1 MSDGTGRI
9 HEKIK
14 SFQRKYYLNLFIRG
28 GILTLTIILGY
39 FVIASVLEHN
49 LWLSQWARLLIF
61 ISFFGVAAFCVVK
74 FLNQPLQW
82 WIAKRGLNEEQS
94 ARLIGQQLP
103 TVKDRLVNL
112 IQLASS
118 GKSGDLA
125 SASVLQKTR
134 EFEPLSFDAVIDLRE
149 NSRQLKYLAIPVV
162 LVLLILVINPGILT
176 QSTDRIVHFNRA
188 YAPEA
193 PFIFEIANKDLTAF
207 YNEDFTV
214 QVDLKGK
221 AIPQNAYL
229 VSRNQRLKL
238 VPVGPGR
245 FEYTLERVQQP
256 MNFQVEAAGFFSDGY
271 ALKIVNRP
279 EMTRF
284 NVELEYPR
292 YLQRNNEKLT
302 NAGNLDVPEGT
313 NIRWK
318 LNTAHADNATIKF
331 QSDSQQYALEST
343 GGQAFAFS
351 RKMLAADQYE
361 IGLENPHSRNKERIA
376 YSIDVTKD
384 QYPQIVVN
392 NFKDTVLYE
401 RVLLGGMVSD
411 DHGVTQLSLQF
422 RIRNEDQE
430 ETVNRSVRIPLT
442 KNQLQQ
448 SFFYNWSIDSLN
460 LKPGDQLE
468 YNLRVWDNDGVNGR
482 KSTRSATYTFL
493 VPTSDNLVSEISR
506 SQKSTESQIDKS
518 VTKAN
523 KLQDQIEQA
532 HQKLKGKQSLD
543 WQDKKMLEDI
553 IQQKQGLDQMIE
565 QLKQQNKLLED
576 KKEAFTEQDERIR
589 EKAQQI
595 QKLMDELLDEE
606 TRKLFEELQKLLKEN
621 TEMSE
626 IQKLLDKMNQN
637 SNNLEKE
644 LERTLELFKQL
655 QYEFKLDQSIEELKE
670 QIEKQKEILAKTEA
684 LEKENPDNRKGDKE
698 DSKTAESKKEKE
710 DKSKEGEKGSEKD
723 KSRDSREALEKEE
736 AEKARESE
744 NRKDERGGDSEE
756 KEDPEKT
763 DEGNSSE
770 EEDKMD
776 EKAEKET
783 SDQNKQDE
791 KSGEKQG
798 DKSDEKQ
805 GDESKEKSTDSQALA
820 KQQEKLKEEFKKL
833 AEKLKELEQLG
844 EELNKDEGLP
854 EDQDSQEIQE
864 QQNESQEQLNQ
875 NSPSQAKPPQKN
887 ALEKMNQMQQQMEGM
902 QSSMMMEMEAQ
913 NLESLRQIIHGLV
926 KLSFDQENLMKEF
939 NALQQNDPRFNTLA
953 QLQLKLKDD
962 AKVLEDSLLALGKKD
977 PMMGSFITK
986 EVNELNNHIEKVIES
1001 NKERRRPQASS
1012 EMQLTMTSI
1021 NNLALMLDDHFD
1033 MMMQMMAN
1041 AQPSMKK
1048 SKQKGQKPSLSQM
1061 QQQLNQRIE
1070 ELKNSGKSGR
1080 QLSEELAEMAAEQER
1095 IRRALQEMQEK
1106 MKNEGQTPGGDIP
1119 GKMEQTEMDLVNKQL
1134 TDQLIERQRQIMTRL
1149 LDAEKSMREQDM
1161 DDERKGETAK
1171 DYEKEIPKAFE
1182 EYLRLK
1188 EKEVELL
1195 KTVPPKLYPYYK
1207 KEVNEYFKRMG
1218 AK

>member
-28 GILTLTIILGY
+28 GILTLSIILGY

-49 LWLSQWARLLIF
+49 LWLSQWARLGIF
-61 ISFFGVAAFCVVK
+61 ITFFAVAGICVLK

-94 ARLIGQQLP
+94 ARLIGSQLP
-103 TVKDRLVNL
+103 TVRDRLVNL
-112 IQLASS
+112 IQLATS
-118 GKSGDLA
+118 GKPSDLTFA
-125 SASVLQKTR
+125 SIQQKSR
-134 EFEPLSFDAVIDLRE
+134 EFEPLSFDTVIDLRE
-149 NSRQLKYLAIPVV
+149 NTKHLKYLAIPVG
-162 LVLLILVINPGILT
+162 LVLLILIINPSILT
-176 QSTDRIVHFNRA
+176 KSTDRIVHFNRA

-193 PFIFEIANKDLTAF
+193 PFTFAIANESLIAF
-207 YNEDFTV
+207 YNENFTL

-221 AIPQNAYL
+221 AVPQNAFI
-229 VSRNQRLKL
+229 VSKNQRLKL
-238 VPVGPGR
+238 IPTGPGK
-245 FEYTLERVQQP
+245 FEYTLERIQRP
-256 MNFQVEAAGFFSDGY
+256 IEFQIEAAGFFSDGY
-271 ALKIVNRP
+271 ALEIVNRP
-279 EMTRF
+279 ELTRF

-313 NIRWK
+313 NVRWRLK
-318 LNTAHADNATIKF
+318 TAHAEKATIKF
-331 QSDSQQYALEST
+331 NNAEQLSDFQASDNQS
-343 GGQAFAFS
+343 FVFS
-351 RKMLAADQYE
+351 KKFVSPDQYE
-361 IGLENPHSRNKERIA
+361 IGLENDKSKNKERIA
-376 YSIDVTKD
+376 YSINVIKD

-401 RVLLGGMVSD
+401 RVLLGGKVSD
-411 DHGVTQLSLQF
+411 DYGVTQLALNF
-422 RIRNEDQE
+422 RVRNEDQE
-430 ETVNRSVRIPLT
+430 EILSTSAKIPVT
-442 KNQLQQ
+442 RNQLQQ
-448 SFFYNWSIDSLN
+448 SFFYNWSIDSLK
-460 LKPGDQLE
+460 LQPGDQLE
-468 YNLRVWDNDGVNGR
+468 YNLQVWDNDGVNGR

-493 VPTSDNLVSEISR
+493 VPTADNLVSEISR

-532 HQKLKGKQSLD
+532 HQKLKGKQNLD

-553 IQQKQGLDQMIE
+553 LQQKQSLDHMVE

-576 KKEAFTEQDERIR
+576 KKEAFTDQDERIR
-589 EKAQQI
+589 KKAEQI
-595 QKLMDELLDEE
+595 QKLMEELLDEE
-606 TRKLFEELQKLLKEN
+606 TKKLFEELQKLLKEN
-621 TEMSE
+621 SEISE
-626 IQKLLDKMNQN
+626 IQKLLEKMNQN
-637 SNNLEKE
+637 TNNLEKE

-655 QYEFKLDQSIEELKE
+655 QYDFKLEQAIEDLKK
-670 QIEKQKEILAKTEA
+670 QIEKQKEILDKTES
-684 LEKENPDNRKGDKE
+684 LEKENKPANNKDKDKDKDKKEKDNDKAGKDEKEKGVKSKDSEKENADKKNQDESLSDKQKGEDQKSDQSKNDAEKSKE
-698 DSKTAESKKEKE
+698 DSKSDQA
-710 DKSKEGEKGSEKD
+710 
-723 KSRDSREALEKEE
+723 KEE
-736 AEKARESE
+736 
-744 NRKDERGGDSEE
+744 
-756 KEDPEKT
+756 
-763 DEGNSSE
+763 SS
-770 EEDKMD
+770 
-776 EKAEKET
+776 
-783 SDQNKQDE
+783 
-791 KSGEKQG
+791 
-798 DKSDEKQ
+798 
-805 GDESKEKSTDSQALA
+805 ESKELA
-820 KQQEKLKEEFKKL
+820 KEQEKLKEDFKKT
-833 AEKLKELEQLG
+833 AEKLEELEKLG
-844 EELNKDEGLP
+844 EELDKDDGLP
-854 EDQDSQEIQE
+854 DEEDSQEIQE
-864 QQNESQEQLNQ
+864 KQNESKEMLDQ
-875 NSPSQAKPPQKN
+875 NSPSKAKQPQKK
-887 ALEKMNQMQQQMEGM
+887 ALEKMGEMQQQMEGM
-902 QSSMMMEMEAQ
+902 QSSMMMEMETQ

-926 KLSFDQENLMKEF
+926 KLSFDQEGLMKEF
-939 NALQQNDPRFNTLA
+939 NALQQNDPRFNALA

-986 EVNELNNHIEKVIES
+986 EINELNNHIDKVIES

-1061 QQQLNQRIE
+1061 QQQLNQKIE
-1070 ELKNSGKSGR
+1070 ELKNGGKSGR

-1095 IRRALQEMQEK
+1095 IRRALQEMQER
-1106 MKNEGQTPGGDIP
+1106 MKNEGQTPGGEIP

-1134 TDQLIERQRQIMTRL
+1134 TDQLIERQKQILTRL

-1218 AK
+1218 TK

>member
-14 SFQRKYYLNLFIRG
+14 SFQRKYYLNLFIKG
-28 GILTLTIILGY
+28 GILSLAIVLGY

-61 ISFFGVAAFCVVK
+61 ITFFAVAAVCIIK
-74 FLNQPLQW
+74 FLNQPLRW

-94 ARLIGQQLP
+94 ARFIGSHLP

-112 IQLASS
+112 IQLATAAKAS
-118 GKSGDLA
+118 DLTY
-125 SASVLQKTR
+125 ASVQQKSR
-134 EFEPLSFDAVIDLRE
+134 EFEPLSFDTVVDLRE
-149 NSRQLKYLAIPVV
+149 NTKQLKYLAIPVA
-162 LVLLILVINPGILT
+162 LVLLILLINPAILT
-176 QSTDRIVHFNRA
+176 KSTERIVHFNRA

-193 PFIFEIANKDLTAF
+193 PFTFKIANKELTAF
-207 YNEDFTV
+207 YDENFTL

-221 AIPQNAYL
+221 AVPQSAYM
-229 VSRNQRLKL
+229 VSKNQRLKL
-238 VPVGPGR
+238 IPVAPGK
-245 FEYTLERVQQP
+245 FEYTLERMQQP
-256 MNFQVEAAGFFSDGY
+256 MNFQIEAAGFFSNEY
-271 ALKIVNRP
+271 SLKIVNRP
-279 EMTRF
+279 ELTRF

-292 YLQRNNEKLT
+292 YLQRKNEKLT

-318 LNTAHADNATIKF
+318 LNTAHADKATIRF
-331 QSDSQQYALEST
+331 NRDSVRHEFEST
-343 GGQAFAFS
+343 DDESFSFA
-351 RKMLAADQYE
+351 RKFLAADQYE
-361 IGLENPHSRNKERIA
+361 IGLENENSKNKERIA
-376 YSIDVTKD
+376 YSINVVKD

-392 NFKDTVLYE
+392 NFKDTVLYA

-411 DHGVTQLSLQF
+411 DYGVTALALNF
-422 RIRNEDQE
+422 RVRNEDQQ
-430 ETVNRSVRIPLT
+430 ETLNRSVKIPLT
-442 KNQLQQ
+442 RNQLQQ
-448 SFFYNWSIDSLN
+448 SFFYNWPIDSLK

-468 YNLRVWDNDGVNGR
+468 YNLQVWDNDGVNGR

-493 VPTSDNLVSEISR
+493 VPTSDNLVAEISR

-518 VTKAN
+518 ATKAN

-532 HQKLKGKQSLD
+532 HQKLKGKQNLD

-553 IQQKQGLDQMIE
+553 LQQKQGLDQMID
-565 QLKQQNKLLED
+565 QLKQQNKLLEE

-589 EKAQQI
+589 EKAKQI

-606 TRKLFEELQKLLKEN
+606 TKKLFEELQKLLKEN
-621 TEMSE
+621 AEISE

-637 SNNLEKE
+637 TDNLEKE

-655 QYEFKLDQSIEELKE
+655 QFEFKLDQTVEDLKK
-670 QIEKQKEILAKTEA
+670 QIEKQKEILSKTED
-684 LEKENPDNRKGDKE
+684 LDEKSDKDGKDKKGEEKAAE
-698 DSKTAESKKEKE
+698 DKKERDGKSE
-710 DKSKEGEKGSEKD
+710 KDAKKTESNESLKDKSEKGKDSEEGKKSKEEQSENGEKSEKSDTD
-723 KSRDSREALEKEE
+723 KPQEQGQEK
-736 AEKARESE
+736 
-744 NRKDERGGDSEE
+744 
-756 KEDPEKT
+756 
-763 DEGNSSE
+763 
-770 EEDKMD
+770 
-776 EKAEKET
+776 
-783 SDQNKQDE
+783 
-791 KSGEKQG
+791 KSGEK
-798 DKSDEKQ
+798 ST
-805 GDESKEKSTDSQALA
+805 ESQELA
-820 KQQEKLKEEFKKL
+820 KEQEKVKEDFKKT
-833 AEKLKELEQLG
+833 AEKLQELQKLG
-844 EELNKDEGLP
+844 EELKKNDGLP
-854 EDQDSQEIQE
+854 EEQKSQEIEQE
-864 QQNESQEQLNQ
+864 QSESQEMLDQ
-875 NSPSQAKPPQKN
+875 NSPSKAKQPQKN
-887 ALEKMNQMQQQMEGM
+887 ALEKMQQMQQQMEGM

-1048 SKQKGQKPSLSQM
+1048 SKQKGQKPSLSEM
-1061 QQQLNQRIE
+1061 QQKLNQKIE

-1106 MKNEGQTPGGDIP
+1106 MKEEGQMPGGEIP
-1119 GKMEQTEMDLVNKQL
+1119 AKMEQTEMDLVNKQL
-1134 TDQLIERQRQIMTRL
+1134 TEQLIERQKQILTRL

-1218 AK
+1218 TK

>member
-1 MSDGTGRI
+1 MSEGTRRI

-14 SFQRKYYLNLFIRG
+14 SFQRKYYLNLFIKG
-28 GILTLTIILGY
+28 TILTLSIVIGY
-39 FVIASVLEHN
+39 FLVASLLEHN
-49 LWLSQWARLLIF
+49 LWLSQWARLAILIT
-61 ISFFGVAAFCVVK
+61 FFAVAGICIVR
-74 FLNQPLQW
+74 FLTQPLRW

-94 ARLIGQQLP
+94 ARIIGKQLP
-103 TVKDRLVNL
+103 TVRDRLVNL
-112 IQLASS
+112 IQLAAS
-118 GKSGDLA
+118 GKQSDLTF
-125 SASVLQKTR
+125 ASVEQKSR
-134 EFEPLSFDAVIDLRE
+134 EFEPISFDRVIDLGE
-149 NSRQLKYLAIPVV
+149 NKKHLKYLAIP
-162 LVLLILVINPGILT
+162 LGIILLILLVNPNVLT
-176 QSTDRIVHFNRA
+176 KSTDRIVHFNRA

-193 PFIFEIANKDLTAF
+193 PFSFEVTNKDLTAF
-207 YNEDFTV
+207 YNENFTLG
-214 QVDLKGK
+214 VDLKGK
-221 AIPQNAYL
+221 ALPQDAYI
-229 VSRNQRLKL
+229 VSKNQRLKL
-238 VPVGPGR
+238 IPTGAGH
-245 FEYTLERVQQP
+245 FEYTFERIQKP
-256 MNFQVEAAGFFSDGY
+256 MEFQVEAAGFFSDGY
-271 ALKIVNRP
+271 TINLVNRP
-279 EMTRF
+279 ELTRF

-318 LNTAHADNATIKF
+318 LSTAHAEKATIKF
-331 QSDSQQYALEST
+331 NADSIEHSFESAADQSFV
-343 GGQAFAFS
+343 FAKKFVS
-351 RKMLAADQYE
+351 PDQYE
-361 IGLENPHSRNKERIA
+361 IGLENDKSKNKDRIA
-376 YSIDVTKD
+376 YSINVVKD
-384 QYPQIVVN
+384 EYPQIVVN
-392 NFKDTVLYE
+392 NFKDTVLYQ
-401 RVLLGGMVSD
+401 RVLVGGMVSD
-411 DHGVTQLSLQF
+411 DHGVTQLTLNYRVRDDDQKELRKASLK
-422 RIRNEDQE
+422 
-430 ETVNRSVRIPLT
+430 IPVT
-442 KNQLQQ
+442 RNQLQQ
-448 SFFYNWSIDSLN
+448 SFFYNWSIDSLD
-460 LKPGDQLE
+460 LKPGEQLE
-468 YNLRVWDNDGVNGR
+468 YNLQVWDNDGVNGR

-493 VPTSDNLVSEISR
+493 VPTADNLVSEISR
-506 SQKSTESQIDKS
+506 STKSTESQIDKS

-532 HQKLKGKQSLD
+532 NQKLKGKQSLD

-565 QLKQQNKLLED
+565 QLKQQNKLLEE

-589 EKAQQI
+589 EKAEQI
-595 QKLMDELLDEE
+595 QKLMEELLDEE
-606 TRKLFEELQKLLKEN
+606 TKKLFEELQKLLKEN
-621 TEMSE
+621 TDISE

-637 SNNLEKE
+637 TNNLEKE

-655 QYEFKLDQSIEELKE
+655 QYDFKLDQAIEDLKK
-670 QIEKQKEILAKTEA
+670 QIEKQKEILTETEV
-684 LEKENPDNRKGDKE
+684 LEKE
-698 DSKTAESKKEKE
+698 
-710 DKSKEGEKGSEKD
+710 
-723 KSRDSREALEKEE
+723 KSRDKDKKGENDPGAKADDAKKKNDKSDSKESD
-736 AEKARESE
+736 KSDDKKES
-744 NRKDERGGDSEE
+744 
-756 KEDPEKT
+756 
-763 DEGNSSE
+763 
-770 EEDKMD
+770 
-776 EKAEKET
+776 A
-783 SDQNKQDE
+783 DE
-791 KSGEKQG
+791 KSDGEKK
-798 DKSDEKQ
+798 D
-805 GDESKEKSTDSQALA
+805 DES
-820 KQQEKLKEEFKKL
+820 LKEENNNAEGDEKKNSSNNRDDQKQKGENSESERLAKEQEKVKEDFKDT
-833 AEKLKELEQLG
+833 AEKLKELEKLG
-844 EELNKDEGLP
+844 EELDKDDGLP
-854 EDQDSQEIQE
+854 EEQESQEIQK
-864 QQNESQEQLNQ
+864 QQDESQQQLQQ
-875 NSPSQAKPPQKN
+875 NSPSKAKQPQKN
-887 ALEKMNQMQQQMEGM
+887 ALQKMQQMQQQMEGM

-939 NALQQNDPRFNTLA
+939 NALQQNDPRFNALA

-986 EVNELNNHIEKVIES
+986 EVNELNNHMNKVIDS

-1061 QQQLNQRIE
+1061 QQQLNQKIE
-1070 ELKNSGKSGR
+1070 ELKNSGKTGR

-1095 IRRALQEMQEK
+1095 IRRALEEMQEK
-1106 MKNEGQTPGGDIP
+1106 MKNEGQTPGGEIP

-1134 TDQLIERQRQIMTRL
+1134 TDQLIQRQKQILTRL

-1207 KEVNEYFKRMG
+1207 REVNEYFKRMG

>member
-1 MSDGTGRI
+1 
-9 HEKIK
+9 

-28 GILTLTIILGY
+28 GILTLSIIIGY

-61 ISFFGVAAFCVVK
+61 LAFFGVAAFSVLK

-82 WIAKRGLNEEQS
+82 WITKRGLNEEQS
-94 ARLIGQQLP
+94 ARLIGSRLP

-112 IQLASS
+112 IQLATS
-118 GKSGDLA
+118 GKESDLTF
-125 SASVLQKTR
+125 ASVQQKTK
-134 EFEPLSFDAVIDLRE
+134 EFEPMAFDTVIDLRQ
-149 NSRQLKYLAIPVV
+149 NTKLLRYLALPVG
-162 LVLLILVINPGILT
+162 LVLLIMLINPSILT
-176 QSTDRIVHFNRA
+176 KSAERIVHFNRA
-188 YAPEA
+188 YEPDA
-193 PFIFEIANKDLTAF
+193 PFTFNVTNNSLTAF
-207 YNEDFTV
+207 YNENFTL
-214 QVDLKGK
+214 QVALSGN
-221 AIPQNAYL
+221 AIPQNAYI
-229 VSRNQRLKL
+229 VSKNQRLKL
-238 VPVGPGR
+238 IPTGPGK
-245 FEYTLERVQQP
+245 FEYTFERIQKP
-256 MNFQVEAAGFFSDGY
+256 MEFQIEAAGFFSDEY
-271 ALKIVNRP
+271 SIDLVNRP
-279 EMTRF
+279 ELTRF

-292 YLQRNNEKLT
+292 YLQRSNEKLT

-318 LNTAHADNATIKF
+318 LNTAHADRATIQF
-331 QSDSQQYALEST
+331 NSDSLVHEFKASDNQS
-343 GGQAFAFS
+343 FAFS
-351 RKMLAADQYE
+351 RKFLNQDQYE
-361 IGLENPHSRNKERIA
+361 IGLENDKSRNKDRIA
-376 YSIDVTKD
+376 YSIHVIKD
-384 QYPQIVVN
+384 QYPQVVVN

-411 DHGVTQLSLQF
+411 DYGVTQLTLNF
-422 RIRNEDQE
+422 RVRNEDQKE
-430 ETVNRSVRIPLT
+430 ILSNSVPIAVTR
-442 KNQLQQ
+442 NQLQQ
-448 SFFYNWSIDSLN
+448 SFFYNWSIDSLD
-460 LKPGDQLE
+460 LKAGDQLE
-468 YNLRVWDNDGVNGR
+468 YNLQVWDNDGVNGR

-493 VPTSDNLVSEISR
+493 VPTSDNLVAEISR

-532 HQKLKGKQSLD
+532 TQKLKGKQNLD

-553 IQQKQGLDQMIE
+553 IQQKQSLDQMIN
-565 QLKQQNKLLED
+565 QLKQQNKLLEE
-576 KKEAFTEQDERIR
+576 KKDAFTEQDERIR
-589 EKAQQI
+589 QKAEQI
-595 QKLMDELLDEE
+595 QKLMEELLDEE

-621 TEMSE
+621 TDMSE
-626 IQKLLDKMNQN
+626 IQKLLDKMNQKAD
-637 SNNLEKE
+637 NLEKE

-655 QYEFKLDQSIEELKE
+655 QYDFKLDQTIEDLKK
-670 QIEKQKEILAKTEA
+670 QIEKQKEILAETET
-684 LEKENPDNRKGDKE
+684 LDKEKKPGDKDKDKKAEEKAREDKNDKKNKGD
-698 DSKTAESKKEKE
+698 ESKDG
-710 DKSKEGEKGSEKD
+710 DKSKEGDKEDAKKSLNEKDGEKSEDKKGEKGDDKKSEGEKSD
-723 KSRDSREALEKEE
+723 KSQQE
-736 AEKARESE
+736 
-744 NRKDERGGDSEE
+744 
-756 KEDPEKT
+756 
-763 DEGNSSE
+763 SSE
-770 EEDKMD
+770 
-776 EKAEKET
+776 
-783 SDQNKQDE
+783 
-791 KSGEKQG
+791 
-798 DKSDEKQ
+798 
-805 GDESKEKSTDSQALA
+805 SQELA
-820 KQQEKLKEEFKKL
+820 KEQEKLKEDFKKT
-833 AEKLKELEQLG
+833 AEKIKELEKLG
-844 EELNKDEGLP
+844 EELNKEEGLP
-854 EDQDSQEIQE
+854 EEQDSEEIQQE
-864 QQNESQEQLNQ
+864 QSESQEQLQQ
-875 NSPSQAKPPQKN
+875 NSPSKAKPPQKN

-902 QSSMMMEMEAQ
+902 QSSMMMEMEVQ

-926 KLSFDQENLMKEF
+926 KLSFDQEGLMKEF
-939 NALQQNDPRFNTLA
+939 NELQQNDPRFNALA
-953 QLQLKLKDD
+953 QMQLKLKDD

-986 EVNELNNHIEKVIES
+986 EVNELNNHIDKVIES

-1012 EMQLTMTSI
+1012 EMQMTMTSI

-1061 QQQLNQRIE
+1061 QQQLNQKIE
-1070 ELKNSGKSGR
+1070 ELKNGGKSGR

-1106 MKNEGQTPGGDIP
+1106 MKNDGQMPGGELP

-1134 TDQLIERQRQIMTRL
+1134 TDQLIERQRQILTRL

-1218 AK
+1218 TK

>member
-1 MSDGTGRI
+1 MSEGTGRI

-28 GILTLTIILGY
+28 AILSLTIVTGY
-39 FVIASVLEHN
+39 FLIASILEHN

-61 ISFFGVAAFCVVK
+61 VTFFAVAGICIIK
-74 FLNQPLQW
+74 FLNQPLRW
-82 WIAKRGLNEEQS
+82 WIAKRGLSEEQS
-94 ARLIGQQLP
+94 ARLIGKQMP
-103 TVKDRLVNL
+103 SVKDGLVNL
-112 IQLASS
+112 IQLATSAKPS
-118 GKSGDLA
+118 DLTF
-125 SASVLQKTR
+125 ASVEQKSR
-134 EFEPLSFDAVIDLRE
+134 EFEPLSFDTIVDFRE
-149 NSRQLKYLAIPVV
+149 NRKHLRYLAIPVGIA
-162 LVLLILVINPGILT
+162 LLILLINPGVLT

-188 YAPEA
+188 YAPAA
-193 PFIFEIANKDLTAF
+193 PFTFDVTNESLTAF
-207 YNEDFTV
+207 YNENFTL
-214 QVDLKGK
+214 QVDLDGK
-221 AIPQNAYL
+221 SIPRDAYI
-229 VSRNQRLKL
+229 VSKNQRMKL
-238 VPVGPGR
+238 IPTAPGK
-245 FEYTLERVQQP
+245 FEYTFERIQQP
-256 MNFQVEAAGFFSDGY
+256 LNFQIEAAGFFSDGY
-271 ALKIVNRP
+271 NLEIINRP
-279 EMTRF
+279 ELTRF

-292 YLQRNNEKLT
+292 YLQRNNERLT

-313 NIRWK
+313 SIRWK
-318 LNTAHADNATIKF
+318 LNTAYADKASIKF
-331 QSDSQQYALEST
+331 SSDSVQHDFRESAD
-343 GGQAFAFS
+343 QSFVFS

-361 IGLENPHSRNKERIA
+361 IALENEKSRNKDRIA
-376 YSIDVTKD
+376 YSIQVVKD

-411 DHGVTQLSLQF
+411 DHGVTQLSLHF
-422 RIRNEDQE
+422 RVRNEDQKE
-430 ETVNRSVRIPLT
+430 LVNRSVPIPISR
-442 KNQLQQ
+442 NQLQQ
-448 SFFYNWSIDSLN
+448 SFFYNWAIDSLK

-468 YNLRVWDNDGVNGR
+468 YNLQVWDNDGVNGR

-493 VPTSDNLVSEISR
+493 VPTADDLVREISR
-506 SQKSTESQIDKS
+506 SQQSTQSQIDKS

-532 HQKLKGKQSLD
+532 NQKLKGKQNLD

-553 IQQKQGLDQMIE
+553 IQQKQSLDQMID

-589 EKAQQI
+589 EKAEQI

-606 TRKLFEELQKLLKEN
+606 TRRLFEELQKLLKEN
-621 TEMSE
+621 TDLSE

-637 SNNLEKE
+637 TNNLEKE

-655 QYEFKLDQSIEELKE
+655 QYDFKLDQAIDNLKK
-670 QIEKQKEILAKTEA
+670 QIEKQKDILAQTEQ
-684 LEKENPDNRKGDKE
+684 LEKEMKGDTKTKDKDRKATE
-698 DSKTAESKKEKE
+698 DKKGEKKDDKAGDKSKDSDSEKNSKE
-710 DKSKEGEKGSEKD
+710 DKD
-723 KSRDSREALEKEE
+723 
-736 AEKARESE
+736 AEK
-744 NRKDERGGDSEE
+744 
-756 KEDPEKT
+756 
-763 DEGNSSE
+763 
-770 EEDKMD
+770 
-776 EKAEKET
+776 
-783 SDQNKQDE
+783 SD
-791 KSGEKQG
+791 QG
-798 DKSDEKQ
+798 DKQEQ
-805 GDESKEKSTDSQALA
+805 GDKQQSGENKSQEKSDKPTDSQELA
-820 KQQEKLKEEFKKL
+820 KQQEKLKEQLKKT
-833 AEKLKELEQLG
+833 AEELKELQKLG

-854 EDQDSQEIQE
+854 QEQDAREIED
-864 QQNESQEQLNQ
+864 QQNESQQNLQENQ
-875 NSPSQAKPPQKN
+875 PSDAKQPQKN
-887 ALEKMNQMQQQMEGM
+887 ALQKMSEMQEQMEGM
-902 QSSMMMEMEAQ
+902 QSSMMMEMQTQ

-939 NALQQNDPRFNTLA
+939 NALQQNDPRFNGLA

-986 EVNELNNHIEKVIES
+986 EVNELNGHMNKVIES

-1048 SKQKGQKPSLSQM
+1048 SKQKGQKPSLSEM
-1061 QQQLNQRIE
+1061 QQQLNEKIN

-1080 QLSEELAEMAAEQER
+1080 ELSEELAEMAAEQER

-1106 MKNEGQTPGGDIP
+1106 MKNEGQMPGGELP

-1134 TDQLIERQRQIMTRL
+1134 TDQLIERQRQILTRL

-1207 KEVNEYFKRMG
+1207 REVNEYFKRMG
-1218 AK
+1218 TK

>member
-1 MSDGTGRI
+1 MSEGTGRI

-28 GILTLTIILGY
+28 AILTLTIVIGY
-39 FVIASVLEHN
+39 FLIASLLEHN
-49 LWLSQWARLLIF
+49 LWLSPWARLLIL
-61 ISFFGVAAFCVVK
+61 ITFFGVATVCVFK
-74 FLNQPLQW
+74 FLNQPLRW
-82 WIAKRGLNEEQS
+82 WIAKRGMNEEES
-94 ARLIGQQLP
+94 ARLIGKHLP
-103 TVKDRLVNL
+103 TVRDRLLNL
-112 IQLASS
+112 IQLATSS
-118 GKSGDLA
+118 KPNDLTF
-125 SASVLQKTR
+125 ASVQQKSR
-134 EFEPLSFDAVIDLRE
+134 EFEPMSFDTVVDFGE
-149 NSRQLKYLAIPVV
+149 NKKHLKYLAIPLV
-162 LVLLILVINPGILT
+162 LILLILIINPSILT
-176 QSTDRIVHFNRA
+176 SSTDRIVHFNRS

-193 PFIFEIANKDLTAF
+193 PFAFDVTNESLTAF
-207 YNEDFTV
+207 YNENFTLRV
-214 QVDLKGK
+214 ELTGK
-221 AIPQNAYL
+221 AVPQDAYI
-229 VSRNQRLKL
+229 VSKNQRLKL
-238 VPVGPGR
+238 VPVAPGK

-256 MNFQVEAAGFFSDGY
+256 MEFQVEAAGFFSGGY
-271 ALKIVNRP
+271 KLDVVNRP
-279 EMTRF
+279 ELTRF

-292 YLQRNNEKLT
+292 YLQRSNEKLT

-313 NIRWK
+313 NIRWR
-318 LNTAHADNATIKF
+318 LNTAHAEKATIKF
-331 QSDSQQYALEST
+331 NSDSIAHDFQESAD
-343 GGQAFAFS
+343 QSFVFA
-351 RKMLAADQYE
+351 RKFQNPDQYE
-361 IGLENPHSRNKERIA
+361 IGLENDKSKNKDRIA
-376 YSIDVTKD
+376 YSVNVVKD

-411 DHGVTQLSLQF
+411 DYGITQLALHF
-422 RIRNEDQE
+422 RVRNENQQE
-430 ETVNRSVRIPLT
+430 TINRSVQIPVT
-442 KNQLQQ
+442 RNQQQQ
-448 SFFYNWSIDSLN
+448 SFFYNWSVDSLK

-468 YNLRVWDNDGVNGR
+468 YNLQVWDNDGVNGR

-493 VPTSDNLVSEISR
+493 VPTSDNLVTEISR

-532 HQKLKGKQSLD
+532 NQKLKGKQHLD

-565 QLKQQNKLLED
+565 QLRQENKLLEE
-576 KKEAFTEQDERIR
+576 KKDAFTEQDERIR
-589 EKAQQI
+589 EKAEQI

-606 TRKLFEELQKLLKEN
+606 TKKLFEELQKLLKEN
-621 TEMSE
+621 TDMSE

-637 SNNLEKE
+637 ANNLEKE

-655 QYEFKLDQSIEELKE
+655 QYDFKLDQTIEDLKK
-670 QIEKQKEILAKTEA
+670 QIEKQKEILNETEQ
-684 LEKENPDNRKGDKE
+684 LDKNRKGDKE
-698 DSKTAESKKEKE
+698 KE
-710 DKSKEGEKGSEKD
+710 DRKELSDKKNAKDDGKD
-723 KSRDSREALEKEE
+723 KSDKTEKGVKDKDS
-736 AEKARESE
+736 
-744 NRKDERGGDSEE
+744 
-756 KEDPEKT
+756 
-763 DEGNSSE
+763 
-770 EEDKMD
+770 
-776 EKAEKET
+776 EKAESEKNDSDK
-783 SDQNKQDE
+783 SDQAKDE
-791 KSGEKQG
+791 SKESDRGKG
-798 DKSDEKQ
+798 DKSDENKDGGEQ
-805 GDESKEKSTDSQALA
+805 SGEKPTDSQQLA
-820 KQQEKLKEEFKKL
+820 KEQEKLKEAFQKT
-833 AEKLKELEQLG
+833 AEKLKELEKLG
-844 EELNKDEGLP
+844 EELRKDEGLP
-854 EDQDSQEIQE
+854 QEQDAQEVEE
-864 QQNESQEQLNQ
+864 QQNQSQQNLQE
-875 NSPSQAKPPQKN
+875 NSPSDAKQPQKN
-887 ALEKMNQMQQQMEGM
+887 ALQKMQQMQEQMEGM
-902 QSSMMMEMEAQ
+902 QSSMMMEMQTQ

-926 KLSFDQENLMKEF
+926 KLSFDQESLMKEF

-953 QLQLKLKDD
+953 QLQLKLRDD
-962 AKVLEDSLLALGKKD
+962 SKVLEDSLLALGKKD

-986 EVNELNNHIEKVIES
+986 EVNELNNHMDRVIDA

-1048 SKQKGQKPSLSQM
+1048 SKQKGQKPNLSQM
-1061 QQQLNQRIE
+1061 QQNLNQKIE

-1106 MKNEGQTPGGDIP
+1106 MKNEGQMPGGELP

-1134 TDQLIERQRQIMTRL
+1134 TDQLIERQRQILTRL

-1218 AK
+1218 TK